1 VPYGPGS
8 IPAGCDPYPAGV
20 EWAEPDLDE
29 AARLMRHVWD
39 DRAEAEER
47 GARAR
52 SFIEEERSPAQ
63 MAAFLGR
70 RLSEIRSG
78 PRPQRLGR
86 SPLADGAA
94 VAFGEVRQAFTRP
107 RGEAATAARNGVGPA
122 LARARAWLERGPENS
137 WKAPSRLGR
146 PGVFFRRS
154 LFRVLRP
161 YAARQRELEV
171 AVVEALEDLE
181 RLAGELEARRATDVS
196 ALAEQLA
203 AAQAGLAGLQ
213 AELTAVPYMSEPGLL
228 DRGGELGYGPE
239 SAGGRPDTYRGF
251 EDVFRG
257 SEDFIRERQ
266 RVYLDVL
273 VGKQPVLDVG
283 CGRGEMLE
291 LLAEAGIAARGI
303 DIDEGM
309 VARCRE
315 KGLEVERAEALE
327 HLAGL
332 KDGSLGAV
340 FAAQVVEHLKY
351 AQLMRFLEL
360 AHTKLAPGGVL
371 VMETVNPHSV
381 SAFKTFWVD
390 LTHRSPIF
398 PEVALAFC
406 RLHGFAEARVL
417 FPNGT
422 GDLESDR
429 VTQGEYAVV
438 ATRSV

>member
-1 VPYGPGS
+1 
-8 IPAGCDPYPAGV
+8 
-20 EWAEPDLDE
+20 
-29 AARLMRHVWD
+29 
-39 DRAEAEER
+39 
-47 GARAR
+47 
-52 SFIEEERSPAQ
+52 
-63 MAAFLGR
+63 
-70 RLSEIRSG
+70 
-78 PRPQRLGR
+78 
-86 SPLADGAA
+86 
-94 VAFGEVRQAFTRP
+94 
-107 RGEAATAARNGVGPA
+107 
-122 LARARAWLERGPENS
+122 
-137 WKAPSRLGR
+137 
-146 PGVFFRRS
+146 
-154 LFRVLRP
+154 
-161 YAARQRELEV
+161 
-171 AVVEALEDLE
+171 
-181 RLAGELEARRATDVS
+181 
-196 ALAEQLA
+196 
-203 AAQAGLAGLQ
+203 
-213 AELTAVPYMSEPGLL
+213 
-228 DRGGELGYGPE
+228 
-239 SAGGRPDTYRGF
+239 
-251 EDVFRG
+251 
-257 SEDFIRERQ
+257 
-266 RVYLDVL
+266 
-273 VGKQPVLDVG
+273 
-283 CGRGEMLE
+283 
-291 LLAEAGIAARGI
+291 
-303 DIDEGM
+303 M

-340 FAAQVVEHLKY
+340 FAAQVVEHLDY